1 MSCELR
7 FMSYELRAVLR
18 VSYEFS
24 ELKIVSSEKS
34 EFRGLWAM
42 GNGLLV
48 TRSEI
53 LGMSFLRCMLE
64 RMRYE

>member
-18 VSYEFS
+18 
-24 ELKIVSSEKS
+24 VSSEKS